1 MVDRTDPLIR
11 SDFGRLR
18 ALLAPEEQGRLH
30 QYRRSEDQERFL
42 LGRGGVRC
50 LLGELLDEDPA
61 RLRFGSG
68 PHGKPFLLPPRVGS
82 KGSALPSF
90 NVSHS
95 GDLILIAVHPLSQV
109 GVDVEQLRP
118 GLDWLPIARRCFPP
132 GVVAS
137 IEALPPQRRAL
148 AFLEHWC
155 RLEAGLKARGS
166 GFGRLDPAERSSSAQ
181 KDLLHSPV
189 ALPEGY
195 VGSVAVLL
203 SDQPGTSA

>member
-1 MVDRTDPLIR
+1 MIVRTDPLMR
-11 SDFGRLR
+11 SDFERLIT
-18 ALLAPEEQGRLH
+18 LLTPQERHRLH

-68 PHGKPFLLPPRVGS
+68 PHGKPFLLPPCVGS
-82 KGSALPSF
+82 KGSALPRF

-95 GDLILIAVHPLSQV
+95 GDLILIAVHPHSQV

-166 GFGRLDPAERSSSAQ
+166 GFCRLDPAERISSEQ
-181 KDLLHSPV
+181 RYLHHLPV
-189 ALPEGY
+189 DVPEGY

-203 SDQPGTSA
+203 ADQPGTRA